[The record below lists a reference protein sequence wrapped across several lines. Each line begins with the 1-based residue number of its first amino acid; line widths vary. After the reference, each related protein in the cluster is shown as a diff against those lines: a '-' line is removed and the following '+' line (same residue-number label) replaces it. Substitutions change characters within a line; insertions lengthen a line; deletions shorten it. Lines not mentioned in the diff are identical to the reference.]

1 MTHAF
6 HWFALLT
13 RSNFEQ
19 VVFEQIAR
27 KKMAAFLP
35 KTKKLSRR
43 KDRKTIIEVPLFP
56 GYLFVKSSMDP
67 VCQLTVLKT
76 LGAVRFL
83 GNDHGPIPV
92 PETQIHS
99 LQLLTSAD
107 CDLVTGA
114 CSRLIQGDPVM
125 VMEGPMAGA
134 RGEFIQY
141 RGKGKI
147 IIKIHLLGQYAGVEI
162 NESQVEKIPH
172 HLS

>member
-1 MTHAF
+1 MTHEF
-6 HWFALLT
+6 HWLALLT

-19 VVFEQIAR
+19 VVFEQIA
-27 KKMAAFLP
+27 KKNRRVFTQNQ
-35 KTKKLSRR
+35 KTEPAQRPEK
-43 KDRKTIIEVPLFP
+43 IIEVPLFP

-67 VCQLTVLKT
+67 GCQLTVLKT

-99 LQLLTSAD
+99 LQLLTATD
-107 CDLVTGA
+107 CDLLTGA

-125 VMEGPMAGA
+125 VMEGPMASA

>member
-19 VVFEQIAR
+19 VVYDQIAQ
-27 KKMAAFLP
+27 KKLDAFLP
-35 KTKKLSRR
+35 KIKKLTRR

-56 GYLFVKSSMDP
+56 GYLFVKSRTDP
-67 VCQLTVLKT
+67 ACQLVALKT

-83 GNDHGPIPV
+83 GNHQGPIPV

-99 LQLLTSAD
+99 LQLLTASE
-107 CDLVTGA
+107 CDVVTGA
-114 CSRLIQGDPVM
+114 CSRLTQGDPVM

-134 RGEFIQY
+134 KGEFIQY
-141 RGKGKI
+141 RGKSRI
-147 IIKIHLLGQYAGVEI
+147 IIKIPLLGQYAGVEI
-162 NESQVEKIPH
+162 DENKVEKIPE

>member
-1 MTHAF
+1 MTHEF

-19 VVFEQIAR
+19 VVFDQIIR

-35 KTKKLSRR
+35 KTKRLSRR
-43 KDRKTIIEVPLFP
+43 KNRKKVIQVPLFP

-67 VCQLTVLKT
+67 ACQLAALKT

-83 GNDHGPIPV
+83 GNLQGPIPV

-99 LQLLTSAD
+99 LQLLTASEY
-107 CDLVTGA
+107 DLVTGT
-114 CSRLIQGDPVM
+114 CSRLTQGDPVM
-125 VMEGPMAGA
+125 VMQGPMAGA

-141 RGKGKI
+141 RGKGRI
-147 IIKIHLLGQYAGVEI
+147 IIRIPLLGQYAGVEI
-162 NESQVEKIPH
+162 NESQVEKIPA

>member
-19 VVFEQIAR
+19 MVFDQISR
-27 KKMAAFLP
+27 KKMEVFLP
-35 KTKKLSRR
+35 KTKRLSRR
-43 KDRKTIIEVPLFP
+43 KDRKKIIEIPLFP
-56 GYLFVKSSMDP
+56 GYLFVRSSKDP
-67 VCQLTVLKT
+67 ACQLAVLKT

-83 GNDHGPIPV
+83 GNHQGPIPV

-99 LQLLTSAD
+99 LQLLTAAD
-107 CDLVTGA
+107 CDLVTGP
-114 CSRLIQGDPVM
+114 CSQLTQGDPVM

-141 RGKGKI
+141 RGKGRI
-147 IIKIHLLGQYAGVEI
+147 IIKISLLGQYAGVEI
-162 NESQVEKIPH
+162 DESQVEKIPGS
-172 HLS
+172 LA